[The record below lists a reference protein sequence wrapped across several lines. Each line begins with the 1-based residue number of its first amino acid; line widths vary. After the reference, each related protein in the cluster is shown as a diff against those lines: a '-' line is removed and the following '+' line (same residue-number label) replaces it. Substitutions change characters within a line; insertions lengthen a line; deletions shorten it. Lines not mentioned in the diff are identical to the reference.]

1 VPRLALEDQDSDAV
15 KIVHCSKGLVTG
27 LVIDRRS
34 LVNRMLG
41 LSWVI
46 ETPRSIIIH
55 SGKLRDFDADQ
66 LLVSAEQ
73 IVGRVRLELMVRFG
87 MVLSEEGVPLQK
99 TNA

>member
-1 VPRLALEDQDSDAV
+1 M
-15 KIVHCSKGLVTG
+15 K
-27 LVIDRRS
+27 
-34 LVNRMLG
+34 
-41 LSWVI
+41 

-55 SGKLRDFDADQ
+55 PGKLRDFDADQ

-87 MVLSEEGVPLQK
+87 MVLSEDGVPLQK